1 MVLAIT
7 IMGGIALYL
16 HFRPMTMADHARK
29 IAYAELFG
37 DTDLL
42 FDYMMPEEKELT
54 GVTRESLREA
64 YRLLIEPRI
73 AGYRT
78 IVQEETRVQGGGAQG
93 SCRLVIRND
102 RGWQSSVYAT
112 PTLTDSKMGAV
123 FGTPQLL
130 MYLLFIAWHLEHLK
144 ASNGAP
150 IDEVSHWKLT
160 ADDIERDAPTL
171 IRLGIKGVVYCNMRG
186 LQPIDLRFGT
196 WDQWRRGHLIR
207 YAQLTGKPAPKSEPN
222 QIRAPSIG

>member
-1 MVLAIT
+1 
-7 IMGGIALYL
+7 MGLRRNPLIALALKVTAAGSIAIYL
-16 HFRPMTMADHARK
+16 HFRPVTMADHARR

-54 GVTRESLREA
+54 GVTLESLREA

-73 AGYRT
+73 ARYRKV
-78 IVQEETRVQGGGAQG
+78 VQEETRVQGGGAQG

-102 RGWQSSVYAT
+102 QGWQTSIYGT

-123 FGTPQLL
+123 FGTPMLL
-130 MYLLFIAWHLEHLK
+130 VNLLQVAWHIDHLK
-144 ASNGAP
+144 RSNGKP

-160 ADDIERDAPTL
+160 AEDIERDAPTL
-171 IRLGIKGVVYCNMRG
+171 IRLV
-186 LQPIDLRFGT
+186 T
-196 WDQWRRGHLIR
+196 WDGFRKGHLIK
-207 YAQLTGKPAPKSEPN
+207 YAQLTGKQAPKTEPN
-222 QIRAPSIG
+222 QMHSPSIG